1 MIPLGVAAGIPYVV
15 VVLTAWWMA
24 DRRAIFVLAGLSTLF
39 VIIGYFFSED
49 AGITWMVLA
58 NRGMAI
64 FAIWTTATL
73 LLMVERTRQI
83 QEELLQK
90 RTHELRESEEWL
102 NESQEIAHLG
112 AWDID
117 YDTGDYYWSDEVY
130 RIFGVD
136 KKSFRPSVKSFH
148 ACIHPDDIEVVQSLW
163 QESNKHGERYDFE
176 HRIVLPNGDVRLV
189 HEHSRPYLDEAG
201 NVYRERGTV
210 QDITERKQI
219 EEQLRQAQKMEV
231 VGQLTGGVAHDFNNL
246 LTVVLGSLEFVRD
259 EQDQAGTNRKMIDLG
274 INAAER
280 GAALTHRLLAFSRKQ
295 TLMPTAIDLNT
306 LVAGMTDMLRCTL
319 GERIEIRSRSSN
331 GLWNCQADQSQLENA
346 LLNLTINAR
355 DTMPDGGALTIET
368 ANVTLSD
375 ENSALQADVEPGYY
389 VMLGVSDTGSGIAAD
404 TLEHVFEPFFTTK
417 DVGKG
422 SGLGL
427 SMVYGFAKQSGGN
440 ATIYSEL
447 GEGTTVKVYLP
458 RSAAKDDAAEA
469 NDGAENIPLA
479 HGERILIVEDNPN
492 VRALAVALLT
502 ELRYEIVEACS
513 AQAALEVM
521 AHAAKIDL
529 LLSDVVLPGDM
540 NGPEL
545 AAEIQRR
552 NPAIKI
558 IFMTGYAEDA
568 FNNRDESNE
577 QMNVIQ
583 KPFGKAGLAKKI
595 RRVLD
600 S

>member
-1 MIPLGVAAGIPYVV
+1 
-15 VVLTAWWMA
+15 
-24 DRRAIFVLAGLSTLF
+24 
-39 VIIGYFFSED
+39 
-49 AGITWMVLA
+49 
-58 NRGMAI
+58 
-64 FAIWTTATL
+64 
-73 LLMVERTRQI
+73 
-83 QEELLQK
+83 
-90 RTHELRESEEWL
+90 
-102 NESQEIAHLG
+102 
-112 AWDID
+112 
-117 YDTGDYYWSDEVY
+117 
-130 RIFGVD
+130 
-136 KKSFRPSVKSFH
+136 
-148 ACIHPDDIEVVQSLW
+148 
-163 QESNKHGERYDFE
+163 
-176 HRIVLPNGDVRLV
+176 
-189 HEHSRPYLDEAG
+189 
-201 NVYRERGTV
+201 
-210 QDITERKQI
+210 
-219 EEQLRQAQKMEV
+219 
-231 VGQLTGGVAHDFNNL
+231 
-246 LTVVLGSLEFVRD
+246 
-259 EQDQAGTNRKMIDLG
+259 
-274 INAAER
+274 
-280 GAALTHRLLAFSRKQ
+280 
-295 TLMPTAIDLNT
+295 
-306 LVAGMTDMLRCTL
+306 MTDMLRCTL
-319 GERIEIRSRSSN
+319 GERIEIRSRGSN

-375 ENSALQADVEPGYY
+375 EISALQADVEPGYY